1 MIDSNQ
7 GRITGVNGN
16 LVTVEFDTYVTQN
29 EVAYAMIG
37 DKQLKAEVI
46 RVRGRRADL
55 QVFESTVGLKVGDPI
70 QFTPEELRAKGRDA
84 QRAIGQKIMDSIRAL
99 PTEV

>member
-1 MIDSNQ
+1 MLDNNL

-29 EVAYAMIG
+29 EVAYAILG
-37 DKQLKAEVI
+37 EKKLKAEVI

-55 QVFESTVGLKVGDPI
+55 QVF
-70 QFTPEELRAKGRDA
+70 
-84 QRAIGQKIMDSIRAL
+84 
-99 PTEV
+99 